1 MPVFEALGLGTRLQL
16 VARRGVLLQ
25 NKWIKLRFAEC
36 LVCFAVKVLEMV
48 GNLAGKSTGPMKQD
62 LHAWEAVGRGEYKSI
77 YVKIGVD

>member
-1 MPVFEALGLGTRLQL
+1 
-16 VARRGVLLQ
+16 
-25 NKWIKLRFAEC
+25 
-36 LVCFAVKVLEMV
+36 MV